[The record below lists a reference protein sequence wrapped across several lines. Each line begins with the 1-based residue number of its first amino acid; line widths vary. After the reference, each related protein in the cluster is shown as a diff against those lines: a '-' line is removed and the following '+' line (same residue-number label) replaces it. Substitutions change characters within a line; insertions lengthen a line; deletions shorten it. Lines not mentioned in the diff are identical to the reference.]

1 MQRTDLVFWHTPANA
16 RVPSVID
23 AVMIDDHGAQRGLY
37 SGETL
42 DELAQRYHEPK
53 VADIADFMAMQ
64 ESALRTQPE
73 PSTEEHYTVAL
84 ECLPPEDWRRAGG
97 IESFKMVE
105 RLSGRMTRIYAK
117 KGDSYWTFVDRYDL
131 SAEAIASKIEGAMQ

>member
-1 MQRTDLVFWHTPANA
+1 MQRTDLVFWHTPTNA
-16 RVPSVID
+16 IVPSVID
-23 AVMIDDHGAQRGLY
+23 GVVIDDEGNQRGLY

-64 ESALRTQPE
+64 ESAIRTQPE
-73 PSTEEHYTVAL
+73 PSTEEHYMSAL
-84 ECLPPEDWRRAGG
+84 ECLPQEDWRRVRGV
-97 IESFKMVE
+97 ESFKMVE

-117 KGDSYWTFVDRYDL
+117 KGDSYWTFVDRCDL
-131 SAEAIASKIEGAMQ
+131 SAEAIATKIEGAM

>member
-1 MQRTDLVFWHTPANA
+1 MQRTDLVFWHLPTNA

-23 AVMIDDHGAQRGLY
+23 AVMIDEQGTKRDLY

-42 DELAQRYHEPK
+42 DELASRYHEPK

-73 PSTEEHYTVAL
+73 PSTEEHY
-84 ECLPPEDWRRAGG
+84 
-97 IESFKMVE
+97 
-105 RLSGRMTRIYAK
+105 
-117 KGDSYWTFVDRYDL
+117 VDRCAEIV
-131 SAEAIASKIEGAMQ
+131 SARDRGAQGESNG

>member
-1 MQRTDLVFWHTPANA
+1 MQRTDLVFWHLPTNA

-23 AVMIDDHGAQRGLY
+23 AVMIDDQGAQRGLY

-42 DELAQRYHEPK
+42 DELASRYHEPK

-84 ECLPPEDWRRAGG
+84 ECLPPEDWRRVRGV
-97 IESFKMVE
+97 ESFKMVE
-105 RLSGRMTRIYAK
+105 RLCGRMTRIYAK
-117 KGDSYWTFVDRYDL
+117 KGDSYWTFVDCYDL
-131 SAEAIASKIEGAMQ
+131 SAEAIAAKIEGAMQ

>member
-1 MQRTDLVFWHTPANA
+1 MQRTDLVFWHLPTNA

-23 AVMIDDHGAQRGLY
+23 AVMIDDQGAQRGLY

-42 DELAQRYHEPK
+42 DELASRYHEPK
-53 VADIADFMAMQ
+53 VADIADFMTMQ

-84 ECLPPEDWRRAGG
+84 ECLPPHDWRRVRGV
-97 IESFKMVE
+97 EPFKMVE

-117 KGDSYWTFVDRYDL
+117 KGDSYWTFVDRDDL
-131 SAEAIASKIEGAMQ
+131 SAEAIATKIEGAMQ